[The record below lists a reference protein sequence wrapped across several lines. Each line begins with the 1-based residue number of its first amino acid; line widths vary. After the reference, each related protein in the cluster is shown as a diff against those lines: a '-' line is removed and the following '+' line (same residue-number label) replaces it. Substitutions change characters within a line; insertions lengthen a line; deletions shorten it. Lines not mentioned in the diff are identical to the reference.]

1 MYERVDHKGIEER
14 FQGARVETCGPTSAK
29 KSKAETF
36 GKGAIYTSRKIPQL
50 STKGWHVSNEEV
62 QAVKTVKIVTTVHYY
77 KLNFKLYFKKIWVP

>member
-14 FQGARVETCGPTSAK
+14 FQGGASRNMRTDKRK

-62 QAVKTVKIVTTVHYY
+62 QAVKTVKIVTVHYC
-77 KLNFKLYFKKIWVP
+77 KLNFKLYFEKIWVP